1 MTWICTYK
9 CTFPQSKEKELAKL
23 AKKDAELKSLK
34 DKMKSEI
41 ERKVAEK
48 DAKCK
53 SATASLQKEIS
64 DLKKQLEETRRLREA
79 EKKQLKKEADKIR
92 GQLHKQVKTDDTK
105 IRQAEIDGLMAEVDD
120 LKQQLQIKGAQ
131 VNDLNRL
138 ASTRGE
144 EKDRLTREVE
154 TLKRELEQSK
164 VDEKKTVVEKERLAK
179 EAENLQGE
187 LLTLRQSR
195 TDDGKTKQAEI
206 SRLTAE
212 NGDLQRQLQ
221 DKNAQIRN
229 LNQSASHQVVER
241 ERLAKEAENL
251 QGELMTLRQSR
262 TDDGKTKQAEISRLT
277 GEIRDLRGQLQ
288 AKGTLIEQLNQQ
300 ANAHEDEKRQL
311 ERDVEELQGNVRR
324 LQQER
329 NDDGRAKHVE
339 LERLNMEIGT
349 LKGQLQIKNAQVEDL
364 SQLAST
370 RGEEKELL
378 ENQVKHLREQVLKI
392 QDVKKSVIDD
402 NQTKIARID
411 ELTKRL
417 TLQSRQLEQQSREI
431 EANRVRAGG
440 ERHDLVASTPA
451 MNSGSRSVIDDRICP
466 MCQKRFP
473 EPISQ
478 QEYER
483 HVQSH
488 F

>member
-1 MTWICTYK
+1 
-9 CTFPQSKEKELAKL
+9 
-23 AKKDAELKSLK
+23 
-34 DKMKSEI
+34 MKSEI

-48 DAKCK
+48 DAKRK
-53 SATASLQKEIS
+53 SATASLQKEIG

-92 GQLHKQVKTDDTK
+92 GQLHKQVKADDSKT
-105 IRQAEIDGLMAEVDD
+105 RQAEIDGLMAEIDD

-144 EKDRLTREVE
+144 EKDRLAGEVE
-154 TLKRELEQSK
+154 KLKRELEQSR
-164 VDEKKTVVEKERLAK
+164 VDENTTNQV
-179 EAENLQGE
+179 
-187 LLTLRQSR
+187 
-195 TDDGKTKQAEI
+195 EI

-212 NGDLQRQLQ
+212 NSDLQKNAQTNQVEISRLTAENSDLKRQLQ

-251 QGELMTLRQSR
+251 QGELLTLRQSR

-277 GEIRDLRGQLQ
+277 GEMRDLRGQLQ
-288 AKGTLIEQLNQQ
+288 AKSTRIEQLNQQ
-300 ANAHEDEKRQL
+300 ANTHEDEKREL
-311 ERDVEELQGNVRR
+311 ERRVEELQGNVHR

-378 ENQVKHLREQVLKI
+378 ENQVKHLQEQVLKM
-392 QDVKKSVIDD
+392 QDIKKSLTDD
-402 NQTKIARID
+402 NQAKIARID
-411 ELTKRL
+411 ELTRRL
-417 TLQSRQLEQQSREI
+417 TLQDRKLEQQSREI

>member
-1 MTWICTYK
+1 
-9 CTFPQSKEKELAKL
+9 
-23 AKKDAELKSLK
+23 
-34 DKMKSEI
+34 MKAEI
-41 ERKVAEK
+41 ERKNAEK
-48 DAKCK
+48 DAKRK
-53 SATASLQKEIS
+53 SETASLQKEIS
-64 DLKKQLEETRRLREA
+64 DLKKQLEETRRLANTREA

-92 GQLHKQVKTDDTK
+92 GQLLKQVKTDDSKT
-105 IRQAEIDGLMAEVDD
+105 RQAEIDGLMAEVDD

-144 EKDRLTREVE
+144 EKDRLAREVE
-154 TLKRELEQSK
+154 KLKRELEQSR
-164 VDEKKTVVEKERLAK
+164 VDENTTNQVEISRLTAENNDLKRQLWDKNAQIQDLNQSASHQVAERERLAK

-206 SRLTAE
+206 SRLT
-212 NGDLQRQLQ
+212 
-221 DKNAQIRN
+221 
-229 LNQSASHQVVER
+229 
-241 ERLAKEAENL
+241 
-251 QGELMTLRQSR
+251 
-262 TDDGKTKQAEISRLT
+262 

-288 AKGTLIEQLNQQ
+288 AKSTRIEQLNRQ
-300 ANAHEDEKRQL
+300 ANTREDEKKQL
-311 ERDVEELQGNVRR
+311 ERDVEELQGNVHR

-378 ENQVKHLREQVLKI
+378 ENQVKHLQEQVLKM
-392 QDVKKSVIDD
+392 QDVKKSLIDD
-402 NQTKIARID
+402 NQAKITRID
-411 ELTKRL
+411 ELTRRL
-417 TLQSRQLEQQSREI
+417 TLQDRKLEQQSREI

-451 MNSGSRSVIDDRICP
+451 TNSGRRSAIDDRTCP

>member
-1 MTWICTYK
+1 MNDGDVIDVIDFDCTYK
-9 CTFPQSKEKELAKL
+9 CTFPQSKEKELTAATKTSHSKSSL
-23 AKKDAELKSLK
+23 HQELTKKDAELKSLK
-34 DKMKSEI
+34 DKMKAEI

-48 DAKCK
+48 AAKRK
-53 SATASLQKEIS
+53 SETASLQKEID
-64 DLKKQLEETRRLREA
+64 DLKRQLEETRRLANTREA
-79 EKKQLKKEADKIR
+79 EKKQLRKEADKIK
-92 GQLHKQVKTDDTK
+92 GQVIKQVKTDDSKT
-105 IRQAEIDGLMAEVDD
+105 RQAEIDGLMAEIDD
-120 LKQQLQIKGAQ
+120 LKNQLQIKGGQ
-131 VNDLNRL
+131 VKDLNRL

-144 EKDRLTREVE
+144 EKDRLAREVE
-154 TLKRELEQSK
+154 KLKGELEQSR
-164 VDEKKTVVEKERLAK
+164 VDVSKTNQVEIGRLTVENSDLKRQLQDKNAQIWDLNQSASHQVVEKERLAK

-187 LLTLRQSR
+187 LLTL
-195 TDDGKTKQAEI
+195 G
-206 SRLTAE
+206 
-212 NGDLQRQLQ
+212 
-221 DKNAQIRN
+221 
-229 LNQSASHQVVER
+229 
-241 ERLAKEAENL
+241 
-251 QGELMTLRQSR
+251 QSR

-288 AKGTLIEQLNQQ
+288 AKNTQIEQLNRQ
-300 ANAHEDEKRQL
+300 ANTWEEEKKQL
-311 ERDVEELQGNVRR
+311 ERRVEELQGSLRR

-329 NDDGRAKHVE
+329 NDDSRARHVE
-339 LERLNMEIGT
+339 LEHLNMEIGT

-378 ENQVKHLREQVLKI
+378 ENQVKHLQEQVLKMQHI
-392 QDVKKSVIDD
+392 KKSLIDD
-402 NQTKIARID
+402 NQAKIARID

-417 TLQSRQLEQQSREI
+417 TLQDRKLEQQSREI
-431 EANRVRAGG
+431 EANRLRGGG

-451 MNSGSRSVIDDRICP
+451 MNSGSRSVIDDRTCP
-466 MCQKRFP
+466 MCRKRFP